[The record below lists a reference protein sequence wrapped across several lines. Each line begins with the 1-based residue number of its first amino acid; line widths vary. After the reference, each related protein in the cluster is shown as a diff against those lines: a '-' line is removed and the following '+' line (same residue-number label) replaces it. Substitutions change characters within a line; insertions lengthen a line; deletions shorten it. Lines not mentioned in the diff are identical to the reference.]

1 MQRGELDPP
10 SRPPLLI
17 FERMKGNRRYDTP
30 LVCSP
35 TGFKC
40 LTAEDPYQGMGLA
53 ITTERLSV
61 CAAGSM
67 VSMRIALPVGT
78 WVHFPTREAMPC
90 IPVALH
96 DDPLCCE
103 RYSTVCQ
110 SSAVAG
116 LLPSGLNDFV
126 YFAGLPPVTIPF
138 LAIVDDDEALCSSL
152 VDLMCSVGYR
162 AEAFASAETF
172 LMSPNR
178 FSLDCII
185 ADVHMPGMGG
195 LNLLR
200 ELHKQ
205 RIMTPVILVTA
216 LPDEHLD
223 EEAASRGAL
232 CLLRKPFETSRLLDR
247 IERSLPK

>member
-1 MQRGELDPP
+1 
-10 SRPPLLI
+10 
-17 FERMKGNRRYDTP
+17 
-30 LVCSP
+30 
-35 TGFKC
+35 
-40 LTAEDPYQGMGLA
+40 MGLA

-78 WVHFPTREAMPC
+78 WVHFPTG
-90 IPVALH
+90 
-96 DDPLCCE
+96 E
-103 RYSTVCQ
+103 RCHACQLPRMMMFGYSTVRQ
-110 SSAVAG
+110 GLAIAG
-116 LLPSGLNDFV
+116 LLPKGLGDFV
-126 YFAGLPPVTIPF
+126 HFAGLTPVTIPF

-152 VDLMCSVGYR
+152 VDLMCSIGYR

-178 FSLDCII
+178 FGLDCII

-205 RIMTPVILVTA
+205 RIMTPVILITA

-232 CLLRKPFETSRLLDR
+232 CLLRKPFETSCLLDR